1 MQINGSSK
9 SSLMSNSL
17 PSYDLKSLFKGNAE
31 VLQNSGG
38 ESLMARF
45 EEEDP
50 LVMSGIE
57 TSTWVNHP

>member
-1 MQINGSSK
+1 
-9 SSLMSNSL
+9 MSHSL
-17 PSYDLKSLFKGNAE
+17 PSYDLNSLFKGNAD

-50 LVMSGIE
+50 LVISGKE
-57 TSTWVNHP
+57 TSTWAYHL